1 MRLPYAYDDQLIDAV
16 AVRRKRL
23 LAGFMFGIRRT
34 RIVWLDRLSTF
45 IGSLV
50 LTVVICAVCVA
61 IAFVMSIFRAEALKQ
76 QQQQQR
82 YATTSATET
91 RRPASHGTAAPASRT
106 ARRRPRPTGH
116 LHADH
121 RARRTRQPATPDG
134 TARA

>member
-61 IAFVMSIFRAEALKQ
+61 IALVMSIFRAEALKQ

-91 RRPASHGTAAPASRT
+91 P
-106 ARRRPRPTGH
+106 
-116 LHADH
+116 
-121 RARRTRQPATPDG
+121 
-134 TARA
+134 